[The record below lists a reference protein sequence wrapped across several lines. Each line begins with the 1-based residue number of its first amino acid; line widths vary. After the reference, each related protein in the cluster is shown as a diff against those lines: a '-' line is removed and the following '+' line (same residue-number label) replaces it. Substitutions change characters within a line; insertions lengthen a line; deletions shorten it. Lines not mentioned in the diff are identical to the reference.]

1 MRTIKSL
8 GGVLLDAIRCWQ
20 DDNVPRLAAALSYYT
35 IFSLAPLLIIAIAI
49 AGAFLERQELR
60 QQILLTAHRYVGA
73 QGTQFVQ
80 TVLDNM
86 TEPRVSTVA
95 GGVSLLI
102 LLFGASNV
110 FAQLKGA
117 LNTIMNVVP
126 KPELGI
132 TSFIRDR
139 IFALFMVIVVGII
152 LLIAVIVTTTISVI
166 SENPLV
172 ALPGGNHIWLLLN
185 TLASWIIFTVAFSI
199 LYKWVPDVKVAWRDV
214 VFGASVGALL
224 FIVAQF
230 LITFYLSRF
239 GLRSVYGA
247 AGSTIVILLWVYVSA
262 QIIFFGAEF
271 TQAFANRVGSGIEP
285 ADNAILV
292 IEVRRDELDKHTSDG
307 ISDLQ
312 L

>member
-1 MRTIKSL
+1 MRTLKSL
-8 GGVLLDAIRCWQ
+8 GEVLLDAVRCWQ

-35 IFSLAPLLIIAIAI
+35 IFSLTPLLIIAIAI
-49 AGAFLERQELR
+49 AGTFLERQELR

-73 QGTQFVQ
+73 QGAQFVQ
-80 TVLDNM
+80 AVLDNM
-86 TEPRVSTVA
+86 TEPRVSTFA

-152 LLIAVIVTTTISVI
+152 LLVAVIVTTTISVI

-172 ALPGGNHIWLLLN
+172 ALPGGNQIWLLLN
-185 TLASWIIFTVAFSI
+185 TLASWIIFTALFAT

-214 VFGASVGALL
+214 VIGAGVGALL
-224 FIVAQF
+224 FIVGQF
-230 LITFYLSRF
+230 LITFYLRRF

-247 AGSTIVILLWVYVSA
+247 AGSTIVILLWVYVAA

-271 TQAFANRVGSGIEP
+271 TQAFANRVGSGVKP
-285 ADNAILV
+285 ADNAVPV
-292 IEVRRDELDKHTSDG
+292 IEVRRDELEKHTSDG
-307 ISDLQ
+307 LSDLEV
-312 L
+312 